1 MVDAMKTYNDPFSV
15 VRKLQLSDGDLSYYS
30 LEALE
35 AKGMGAVSR
44 LPKTIK
50 VLLEAVVRHVDE
62 YSVRSAD
69 VESVAGWN
77 AQNQGVSEIPFKPAR
92 VVLQDFTGVPSV
104 VDLAALRE
112 ACRRLGKDP
121 SNINP
126 LVPCDLV
133 IDHSVQVDYYGCPDA
148 LEKNLEKEFQRNRE
162 RYEFLK
168 WGQQAFD
175 NFRVVPPGTGI
186 VHQVNLEHFAT
197 VVCRKGGMA
206 FPDSLVGTDSH
217 TTMINGL
224 GVLGW
229 GVGGIEAEA
238 VMLGQPI
245 YMLLPDV
252 VGFRLTGKLGD
263 RVNATDLVLT
273 VTEMLRNEGVVGTFV
288 EFFGSGIKNLS
299 LPDRATIANMSPEYG
314 ATAGF
319 FPVDDET
326 LEYLSLT
333 NRHEHRELVERYAKV
348 QGLWHDEKSQPEF
361 SKVLELDLGSVR
373 PSLAGPKRPQD
384 RIEVTAMSTRWRR
397 DLSTVYGKQDY
408 NGGSDMSAEG
418 GVAQKEV
425 GDPVRHGIEVTMD
438 GSTFR
443 LKHGDVVIAA
453 ITSCTN
459 TSNPAVLVASA
470 LLARAARAKG
480 LGSKPWVKTSFAPGS
495 RVVIDYLQAAGFMD
509 DLEALGFSTVGF
521 GCTTC
526 IGNSGPLPEPVAS
539 AVREGDLVVAGV
551 LSGNRN
557 FEGRINPLVRANYL
571 ASPLLVVA
579 YALAGTVNFDF
590 DAMPLGIGPD
600 GTDVFL
606 RDLWPEDGEIEKLVD
621 TLVKPGYFRSRYAEV
636 HRGPEQWRSIRTAED
651 DLYAWNPLSSYIKEP
666 PFFRETGPLPS
677 TVQPFSGARCLALF
691 GDSVTTDHISPA
703 GAIQPGQPA
712 GKYLLDNGIEVR
724 DFNSFGSRRG
734 NHEVMMRG
742 TFDNIRVRNRLAPG
756 TEGGFTTCFANH
768 DKEPRVMTIFDASL
782 RYREKGI
789 PLIVIAGKEY
799 GMGSS
804 RDWAAKGTWMLGVR
818 AVIAESFER
827 IHRSNLVGMG
837 VLPLQFL
844 SGESAE
850 GHGLNGSEIFDVRLD
865 EALVPGMHVSVT
877 AKDPEKG
884 RVTDF
889 TVLCRIDSP
898 VEIDYY
904 RNGGILHTVLRKI
917 IGS

>member
-1 MVDAMKTYNDPFSV
+1 MVDAMKTFNDPFGV
-15 VRKLQLSDGDLSYYS
+15 VRKLRLSDDEVSYYS

-35 AKGMGAVSR
+35 TKGLGSVSS

-50 VLLEAVVRHVDE
+50 VLLEAVVRNVDE

-69 VESVAGWN
+69 VESVAGWDAEN
-77 AQNQGVSEIPFKPAR
+77 PGVSEIPFKPAR

-112 ACRRLGKDP
+112 ACRKLGKGP

-148 LEKNLEKEFQRNRE
+148 LEKNLEKEFERNHE

-197 VVCRKGGMA
+197 VVSRNGGMA

-245 YMLLPDV
+245 YMLLPKV

-288 EFFGSGIKNLS
+288 EFFGSGMNNLS
-299 LPDRATIANMSPEYG
+299 LPDRATVANMSPEYG

-326 LEYLSLT
+326 LDYLSLT
-333 NRHEHRELVERYAKV
+333 NRHEHRELVERYTKA
-348 QGLWHDEKSQPEF
+348 QGLWHDGSSQPHF
-361 SKVLELDLGSVR
+361 NKVLELDLESVR

-384 RIEVTAMSTRWRR
+384 RIDFSSMSSQWRR
-397 DLSTVYGKQDY
+397 DVYTVYGKQIY
-408 NGGSDMSAEG
+408 NGGSNMSAEG
-418 GVAQKEV
+418 GIAQKEIT
-425 GDPVRHGIEVTMD
+425 DPGRFGIEVAMD

-459 TSNPAVLVASA
+459 TSNPEALVSAS
-470 LLARAARAKG
+470 LLARAARTKG
-480 LGSKPWVKTSFAPGS
+480 LNVKPWVKTSFAPGS
-495 RVVIDYLQAAGFMD
+495 RVVIDYLQAAGLMD
-509 DLEALGFSTVGF
+509 DLQALGFSNVGF

-526 IGNSGPLPEPVAS
+526 IGNSGPLPGPVAA
-539 AVREGDLVVAGV
+539 AVREGDLIVAGV

-557 FEGRINPLVRANYL
+557 FEGRINPLVKANYL

-590 DAMPLGIGPD
+590 ETMPLGNGPD
-600 GTDVFL
+600 GSDIYL
-606 RDLWPEDGEIEKLVD
+606 RDIWPENSEVEKLVD
-621 TLVKPGYFRSRYAEV
+621 TLVKPEYFRSRYAEV
-636 HRGPEQWRSIRTAED
+636 HVGPEQWRSIRTVED
-651 DLYAWNPLSSYIKEP
+651 KLYAWNPLSSYIKEP
-666 PFFRETGPLPS
+666 PFFREIGPQTPKL
-677 TVQPFSGARCLALF
+677 QPVSGARCLALF

-703 GAIQPGQPA
+703 GAIQPEQPA

-756 TEGGFTTCFANH
+756 TEGGFTTCFAVPE
-768 DKEPRVMTIFDASL
+768 KESRVMPIFDASL
-782 RYREKGI
+782 RYREEGV

-844 SGESAE
+844 SGESADKL
-850 GHGLNGSEIFDVRLD
+850 GLSGSEVFDIQLD
-865 EALVPGMHVSVT
+865 ETLGPGMHLSLSAT
-877 AKDPEKG
+877 DPENGKT
-884 RVTDF
+884 VDF

-898 VEIDYY
+898 VEVDYY

-917 IGS
+917 AGH